1 MFSRVPQPLAFA
13 EALLAQFGALSRE
26 TDITALLGGF
36 ARAVGELS
44 GCELSQLYLL
54 DQTHTALTLNAE
66 CRDGLLQALEPS
78 SLPAD
83 YTGEQLLQFALCQ
96 NRVVSLVDLP
106 SRLHETGFLPAGEQP
121 WLSLLCVPLVSPEK
135 TVEGMV
141 VCATRRPLDLQGFAH
156 PLGQLG
162 SFVLAQLHLLQRLSQ
177 PSGEPQGPSS
187 APVVS
192 GYGLIGRSAAMR
204 ETCRL
209 ISKVLHNPYTVL
221 LQGETGTGK
230 EVVAR
235 AIHEYGPRRAQA
247 FVVQNCAAFPEN
259 LLESELFGYRRGA
272 FTGAER
278 DRPGLF
284 DAADGGTLLL
294 DEIGDMPLS
303 LQAKLLRVLQ
313 EGEIRPLGGN
323 DTHKVDVRIIAATH
337 RDLALLVRDG
347 KFREDLYYRL
357 AQFPIEL
364 PPLRQREGDALE
376 LARHFAE
383 RACVFLRRAPLG
395 WSAEALE
402 LLDGYGFPGNVREL
416 KGLVE
421 CAVLL
426 CEGEVLLA
434 EHFSLRAPPEAEAP
448 LKLRE
453 HLEQIERDLLL
464 ACLRRNAGNQTLAAR
479 ELGLPR
485 RTLIYRM
492 GRLNIHFGD
501 PGPEAHDRDFLPT
514 SPAGRAPGARRPRP
528 FHGDSLMPV
537 RHWPAVLLALA
548 VLCGLAGCSGNY
560 KFNDDDYRPLGDPQA
575 VNRGK

>member
-1 MFSRVPQPLAFA
+1 
-13 EALLAQFGALSRE
+13 
-26 TDITALLGGF
+26 
-36 ARAVGELS
+36 
-44 GCELSQLYLL
+44 
-54 DQTHTALTLNAE
+54 
-66 CRDGLLQALEPS
+66 
-78 SLPAD
+78 
-83 YTGEQLLQFALCQ
+83 
-96 NRVVSLVDLP
+96 
-106 SRLHETGFLPAGEQP
+106 
-121 WLSLLCVPLVSPEK
+121 
-135 TVEGMV
+135 
-141 VCATRRPLDLQGFAH
+141 
-156 PLGQLG
+156 
-162 SFVLAQLHLLQRLSQ
+162 
-177 PSGEPQGPSS
+177 
-187 APVVS
+187 
-192 GYGLIGRSAAMR
+192 MR

-259 LLESELFGYRRGA
+259 LLESELFGYRKGA

-426 CEGEVLLA
+426 CEGDVLLA
-434 EHFSLRAPPEAEAP
+434 EHFSLRAPRKRRRRSSCASTWSRSSATCCSP
-448 LKLRE
+448 
-453 HLEQIERDLLL
+453 
-464 ACLRRNAGNQTLAAR
+464 ACAGTLATR
-479 ELGLPR
+479 PSL
-485 RTLIYRM
+485 
-492 GRLNIHFGD
+492 
-501 PGPEAHDRDFLPT
+501 
-514 SPAGRAPGARRPRP
+514 RANWVCRAEP
-528 FHGDSLMPV
+528 
-537 RHWPAVLLALA
+537 
-548 VLCGLAGCSGNY
+548 
-560 KFNDDDYRPLGDPQA
+560 
-575 VNRGK
+575 